1 MGRKYTEN
9 LRPVKAEYA
18 AIKRFEKMAGLSSLP
33 EKEKI
38 AATDTITA
46 AITAGRELYY
56 QDELPSWEKDVL
68 NYTAFAVKLGRN
80 YQDAL
85 AYAMSVCRR
94 AFFDGEPYSL
104 PGEIKAM
111 VRTYNA
117 SRA

>member
-1 MGRKYTEN
+1 MGRKYVEN

-18 AIKRFEKMAGLSSLP
+18 AIKRFEKMAGFNSLSES
-33 EKEKI
+33 EKV
-38 AATDTITA
+38 AATDTIVA

-56 QDELPSWEKDVL
+56 QDEYPDWEKDVL
-68 NYTAFAVKLGRN
+68 NYTAFAVKLGHN

-94 AFFDGEPYSL
+94 AVFDGEPYSL
-104 PGEIKAM
+104 PREIKDM
-111 VRTYNA
+111 VRAYNA